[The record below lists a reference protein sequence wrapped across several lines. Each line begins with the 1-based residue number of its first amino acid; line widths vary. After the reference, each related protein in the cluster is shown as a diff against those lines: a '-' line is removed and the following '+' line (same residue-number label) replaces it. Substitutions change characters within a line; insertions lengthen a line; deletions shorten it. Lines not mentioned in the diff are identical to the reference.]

1 MSVYIEVQTAINQR
15 RIDDAMEQQKQQEA
29 AAAAAASLE
38 SNILQTPKIEVKTAG
53 GNINPL

>member
-29 AAAAAASLE
+29 AAAASLE
-38 SNILQTPKIEVKTAG
+38 TNILQTPKIEVKTAG